1 MPALPPPMNKA
12 VPPKTGT
19 SLPPPASRLAPVS
32 KLPPSNKAAV
42 RVPKTF
48 AIQQWTGQGEG
59 EKIILVGASGLGKT
73 TLASMLPGPVFI
85 GLDDGGRKIK
95 NPKTGEPVNAVA
107 GITDFQD
114 LLDVLNNP
122 GLFLAGRPKADRDVT
137 VVIDT
142 ATKAEELAE
151 PYIFANVKTDKGAT
165 VRNLEGYGWGK
176 GYKHSQDTMRLILQA
191 CDGLIRKGINVC
203 LLCQEKA
210 VPISNAEG
218 LDFLQAGPK
227 LHHTN
232 QFSTRLDFQEWADH
246 VFRIGYH
253 ETEVAGAEGAKVGKI
268 TSSNTTRVVYTSGA
282 RHFFAKSRPILS
294 GETMPAV
301 VSFENQAD
309 DSAWQFLFK
318 ETP

>member
-1 MPALPPPMNKA
+1 MIPKA
-12 VPPKTGT
+12 
-19 SLPPPASRLAPVS
+19 PPPA
-32 KLPPSNKAAV
+32 KAARQV
-42 RVPKTF
+42 KNF
-48 AIQQWTGQGEG
+48 SIHQWSGQGEG

-73 TLASMLPGPVFI
+73 TLASMLPGAVFV

-95 NPKTGEPVNAVA
+95 NPKTGEPVNAIF
-107 GITDFQD
+107 GIEDFQD
-114 LLDVLNNP
+114 SLDVLNNP
-122 GLFLAGRPKADRDVT
+122 ALFLQGKENGNREIT

-142 ATKAEELAE
+142 ATKLEELAE
-151 PYIFANVKTDKGAT
+151 PYIFANIKTDKGNV

-176 GYKHSQDTMRLILQA
+176 GYKHSQDTMRLVLQA

-268 TSSNTTRVVYTSGA
+268 TSSSTTRVVYTSGA
-282 RHFFAKSRPILS
+282 RHFFAKSRPTLT
-294 GETMPAV
+294 GETLPAV

-309 DSAWQFLFK
+309 DSVWQFLFPK
-318 ETP
+318 EAA